1 MTTPLTNFVE
11 AVSQASGR
19 PLDDL
24 DRSALAAIQP
34 FFDLVSPG
42 GDLYCHTLGQAGDL
56 DVALL
61 REELSEFLGEPVD
74 GVVVVSNAAGDR
86 PWRGDLSPY
95 PSDCRLF
102 AYAVGEI
109 RTLGQAEDRDAACLV
124 LSEYLTNELSSNLR
138 ATFTD
143 GLEDEVFWGLDAHL
157 GALVRAV
164 LAGDAATRDRFARFL
179 PTLTRCAP
187 LAESKTSP
195 GTWYVFVR

>member
-1 MTTPLTNFVE
+1 MTTPLTKFIE
-11 AVSQASGR
+11 AVSRASGR
-19 PLDDL
+19 PLDDG
-24 DRSALAAIQP
+24 DRSALAALQP

-42 GDLYCHTLGQAGDL
+42 GDLYCRTLAPAGDL

-61 REELSEFLGEPVD
+61 REELSRFLGEPVD
-74 GVVVVSNAAGDR
+74 GVVVVSNAGEDR

-109 RTLGQAEDRDAACLV
+109 GARGQAEDPDPAGQV
-124 LSEYLTNELSSNLR
+124 LSEHLTDELSSNLR

-143 GLEDEVFWGLDAHL
+143 GLEDEVFWGIDSLL

-164 LAGDAATRDRFARFL
+164 VAGDAVTRDRFARFL